1 MADETTDAKFAALS
15 AKIEKESRFTRSLV
29 VVCTAA
35 MLGVS
40 LVPVKIMLSDL
51 PTLIIAEII
60 NKMEILHSNWKVYDK
75 IPNGG
80 SGGSSITSEAPAK

>member
-1 MADETTDAKFAALS
+1 MADETTDAKIAALS

-35 MLGVS
+35 ILGVS

-51 PTLIIAEII
+51 PTLMIAEMI
-60 NKMEILHSNWKVYDK
+60 NKMEILHANWKVLDK
-75 IPNGG
+75 LPNGG
-80 SGGSSITSEAPAK
+80 SGGSSSTADAPGK